1 MEEKNGMIK
10 LRVVTPSGIAAE
22 AECRSVRFNAKD
34 GENGK
39 GGGGIGIRKGH
50 MKSLIAVEA
59 GEIIAVTDDK
69 LTSGKN
75 DFRIKVKAGF
85 AAVKDDVV
93 TVITDAAS
101 INM

>member
-1 MEEKNGMIK
+1 MIK
-10 LRVVTPSGIAAE
+10 LRVITPAGTAAE
-22 AECRSVRFNAKD
+22 VECRSVRFNAKD

-39 GGGGIGIRKGH
+39 GGGGIGIRKRH
-50 MKSLIAVEA
+50 MKSLIAIEA
-59 GEIIAVTDDK
+59 GEIIAVTDGK
-69 LTSGKN
+69 LTGGKS

-101 INM
+101 INV

>member
-10 LRVVTPSGIAAE
+10 LRVITPSGVAAE
-22 AECRSVRFNAKD
+22 VKCSSVRFNAKD
-34 GENGK
+34 GESGK

-59 GEIIAVTDDK
+59 GEVTAMTDDK
-69 LTSGKN
+69 LPSGKK

-93 TVITDAAS
+93 TIITDAAS
-101 INM
+101 TNM

>member
-10 LRVVTPSGIAAE
+10 LLVITPAGTAAE
-22 AECRSVRFNAKD
+22 VECRSVRFNAKD

-39 GGGGIGIRKGH
+39 GGGGIGIRKRH

-59 GEIIAVTDDK
+59 GEIIAVTDGK
-69 LTSGKN
+69 LTGGKS

-101 INM
+101 INV